1 MPFALNRSIAEETAA
16 DLEKKNTMQK
26 GELKDL
32 LAKHRNEMS
41 TLQDVKYD
49 MNLELSKRR
58 GEEDLATRKLQD
70 ELAQAKVD
78 QDEFERLQQKHKTEA
93 LLKQKVVNKLAK
105 IMNLKDLLLV
115 YDKSAKK
122 KMLGSAADSNTRD
135 KAIRQ
140 VQQKMQQERDKFNEL
155 RSSLAEEV
163 NQRTKAN

>member
-32 LAKHRNEMS
+32 LAKHRNEVS
-41 TLQDVKYD
+41 TLQDV
-49 MNLELSKRR
+49 NLELSKRR

-122 KMLGSAADSNTRD
+122 KMQGSAADSNTRD

-163 NQRTKAN
+163 NQHTKAN